1 MQGRSI
7 ETDHVT
13 QSYFYCTNSVLYLR
27 LLLIKHFTDGN
38 VNIQSKIDI
47 LK

>member
-1 MQGRSI
+1 MQGRFI
-7 ETDHVT
+7 ETDHVA
-13 QSYFYCTNSVLYLR
+13 QSYFYCTNHFLYLG

-38 VNIQSKIDI
+38 VNIQGKIDF